1 MQTYDCN
8 GVPCP
13 TGVNFGS
20 NMVSFN
26 QPMPDRTTFS
36 LKLTATW
43 TVGNIYPQVYTDSIV
58 INIKTASL
66 WTSAYI
72 SKAISPTTPLDTST
86 FKVP

>member
-1 MQTYDCN
+1 MSVTN
-8 GVPCP
+8 SP
-13 TGVNFGS
+13 T
-20 NMVSFN
+20 VSFN
-26 QPMPDRTTFS
+26 QPMPDGSTFS

-43 TVGNIYPQVYTDSIV
+43 TVGKFYPQEYTDSKV

-72 SKAISPTTPLDTST
+72 SKAISLTTPLDPST